1 MVMSAPRVVKRR
13 RVDDDD
19 KILMSSSFL
28 ITMQVFTPSE
38 GASERSPPMGPASRP
53 AKLGIS

>member
-1 MVMSAPRVVKRR
+1 
-13 RVDDDD
+13 
-19 KILMSSSFL
+19 MSSSFL